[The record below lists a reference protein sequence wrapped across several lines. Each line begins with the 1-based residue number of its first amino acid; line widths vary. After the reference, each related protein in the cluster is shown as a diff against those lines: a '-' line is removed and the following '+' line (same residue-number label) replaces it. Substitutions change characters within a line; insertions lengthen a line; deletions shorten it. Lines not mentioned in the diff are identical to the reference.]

1 MQYNIFNNDFYEDM
15 PGVPWAYRIDVFIGD
30 PPQAIAKLA
39 KSVKEIDIPDAE
51 LETMDAFHAGLV
63 FKIPTRYKNS
73 NSFGA
78 IFNDDKNLSVYKE
91 LLKLFRRSYDNR
103 EQTIQ
108 SGIQNRVIN
117 NRYDNN
123 FQSIGTG
130 TYSGKEIAR
139 KYANQKEELMLNVY
153 IIDPRKLNYK
163 DTKLDLGLNN
173 VNEEVINGLKA
184 NDPEIV
190 AVYTFRDCFVENIE
204 TVEFDYS
211 SEECVE
217 WPIKI
222 HFNEMSVDYPH
233 QDKILIP
240 EEDFKMEELTIP
252 QFDKSD
258 ASYYTPKATKAKTE
272 ADVAEDNAK
281 SLAENLAYLK
291 KIDEKLGAKQ
301 GTERKI
307 AVLSHKEDE
316 DESGMDAHGNYGT
329 MAHRTETMRQRVQE
343 NQEQIDEE
351 YQVDVMHAAGISS
364 YGNGTKEEV
373 AQQAFQVLD
382 KAVSDPNEPGSYNYT
397 AGTDVAAAA
406 QRVAQGSENYKE
418 ETAKNAEEVQFA
430 FMGSTMQQMNH
441 SDDIAGTVENPS
453 NNQTLSYYRDN
464 RNTVEKNAQ
473 DQAVV
478 AGMVAEAHNERQAIE
493 RERAENSKFYRESKQ
508 LLDRGEIT
516 QQEWMNR
523 IDQFLAKNKE
533 LTDRSAASVEKVNK
547 LRKENPEQAKLLD
560 KYYKESNK

>member
-30 PPQAIAKLA
+30 PPQAITKLA
-39 KSVKEIDIPDAE
+39 KAVKEIDIPDAE

-91 LLKLFRRSYDNR
+91 ILKLFRRSYDNR
-103 EQTIQ
+103 EQLIR
-108 SGIQNRVIN
+108 SAIQNRVIN

-130 TYSGKEIAR
+130 TYSGREIAR
-139 KYANQKEELMLNVY
+139 KYANQKEEIMLNVY

-173 VNEEVINGLKA
+173 VNEEVINGLKM

-190 AVYTFRDCFVENIE
+190 AIYTFRDCFVENIE

-240 EEDFKMEELTIP
+240 EEDFKMEEFTIP
-252 QFDKSD
+252 QFDKAEQSYFSD
-258 ASYYTPKATKAKTE
+258 VPPKAKTE
-272 ADVAEDNAK
+272 SEVIAEQANIDA
-281 SLAENLAYLK
+281 NLAYLK
-291 KIDEKLGAKQ
+291 KVDEKVEAKQ

-307 AVLSHKEDE
+307 ALLLHEEKED
-316 DESGMDAHGNYGT
+316 DNGMDAQGNYGT
-329 MAHRTETMRQRVQE
+329 MAQRTEAMRQQIQE
-343 NQEQIDEE
+343 NQEHIDEE
-351 YQVDVMHAAGISS
+351 YQVDVMHAAGIGS
-364 YGNGTKEEV
+364 YGKGTKEEV

-382 KAVSDPNEPGSYNYT
+382 KAASNPNDPGSYNYT

-406 QRVAQGSENYKE
+406 QRVAQGSENYKA
-418 ETAKNAEEVQFA
+418 ETAMNAEEVQFA
-430 FMGSTMQQMNH
+430 FMGSTTQQMNH

-453 NNQTLSYYRDN
+453 NNQVLSYYRSN

-473 DQAVV
+473 DQNAM
-478 AGMVAEAHNERQAIE
+478 AGILEETHKERQAIE
-493 RERAENSKFYRESKQ
+493 SERAENSKFYRESKQ
-508 LLDRGEIT
+508 MFDSGELT
-516 QQEWMNR
+516 QKEWENR
-523 IDQFLAKNKE
+523 VDQYLTKNKE
-533 LTDRSAASVEKVNK
+533 LTDRSEASVTKVNK
-547 LRKENPEQAKLLD
+547 LIKEHPEQAKLLD